1 MIRALNIAFR
11 TVHLGA
17 MGLLL
22 GGHAFGAAPDRLL
35 PVLWITVGTGVVL
48 GALESG
54 GRVSW
59 LHQVRGVMTLLK
71 VGLLLSI
78 FLAWDFRLPILLM
91 AVAVGSVGS
100 HMPKRY
106 RHYSLLHRRV
116 MDTRAQKDKRADG
129 K

>member
-22 GGHAFGAAPDRLL
+22 GGHAFGAAPGRLL
-35 PVLWITVGTGVVL
+35 LALWVTVGTGVGL

-54 GRVSW
+54 GHVSW
-59 LHQVRGVMTLLK
+59 LHEVRGVMTLMK
-71 VGLLLSI
+71 VVLLLFI
-78 FLAWDFRLPILLM
+78 LLAWDLRLPILM
-91 AVAVGSVGS
+91 TVVAVGSVGS

-116 MDTRAQKDKRADG
+116 LDTRPPRDRRANG